1 MTKISQIQRYSIAI
15 ALLATCLPTP
25 IAFAQSN
32 SRTCSQAIA
41 RSKAIL
47 PQQKQTVRTSAI
59 DTQYE
64 GTPPKGRSQHLSFVF
79 LGDRAKN
86 EAAIAEKIIARCPK
100 IGVVSFILWG
110 TDDASRYGLLNKK
123 IQRFQCK
130 DMEAKVIKWGE
141 FRCP

>member
-1 MTKISQIQRYSIAI
+1 MINTFKMQKYSIAI

-32 SRTCSQAIA
+32 GSKCSQAIA
-41 RSKAIL
+41 QNKAIL
-47 PQQKQTVRTSAI
+47 PNNKQSVRTGAI
-59 DTQYE
+59 NTQYE

-79 LGDRAKN
+79 LGDRVKN
-86 EAAIAEKIIARCPK
+86 EAAIAEKIITSCPK

-110 TDDASRYGLLNKK
+110 TDDETRYGLLNRK
-123 IQRFQCK
+123 IERFQCK
-130 DMEAKVIKWGE
+130 DMEEKVIKWGE